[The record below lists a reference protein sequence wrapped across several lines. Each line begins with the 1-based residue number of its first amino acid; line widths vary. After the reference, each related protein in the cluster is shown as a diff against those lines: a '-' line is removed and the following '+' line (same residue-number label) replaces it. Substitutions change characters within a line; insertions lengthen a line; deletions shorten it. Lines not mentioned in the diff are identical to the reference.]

1 MKRKSVI
8 SILTTAALLSSSFG
22 AMSVNAV
29 SYTTGV
35 KQDFETAITTGSSLI
50 TQTQDE
56 YYGGVLNFTSS
67 ADSRGGTIWFELDS
81 AVSSGKYVFGFDA
94 KLPEVSEDAMFS
106 LFTKSASDSQ
116 MTFLAL
122 RNGKF
127 CTYDNNAWSFTQIG
141 NASYAANEWN
151 RYELMLDFDDK
162 TAEVYKNG
170 TSVGEID
177 LAAKETES
185 ISKFCFAYS
194 DFSQTGLNAQIDNV
208 NFREMTASA
217 SMGASYTYKGKYE
230 VNFSESIKD
239 IDANDFTLTRVPTAG
254 GAEETVL
261 FDVDFISTDKVI
273 ITPASSESGYTYTLA
288 YADNKTIF
296 GNSILNRTFTKT
308 IKKTVVNKSQNFEN
322 ASASGNTT
330 IDEENYRGKFMS
342 YTAAQDY
349 TYKPDNIALSDGQY
363 IFSYDVRMDTTSG
376 GYFLVRTYNSTGWDN
391 YQAVWDNDRRFG
403 DFAHNKGWGCTG
415 YGVSMANTNW
425 HRVDNIM
432 DLDTKRSYVYV
443 DGEYAG
449 SSDLS
454 VRIPTGDTFNGAMIS
469 FSGTTGDVDNVRIK
483 SVDKNYNAQLSVKGD
498 LIYIDF
504 DETTYL
510 EDGDFDVKVSANPLA
525 VTGDSVNAS
534 LVYNGG
540 ARAVLKLDEA
550 LTAGTTVAVTL
561 NDVTSFLGTKLDD
574 NVFTAS
580 VPVTETTVTVVDD
593 DMSGYEDNAALHG
606 VGSWTNTYDADD
618 SKTAPEGKAGY
629 LYKDGTNG
637 AITLSDSQTVY
648 SFDEV
653 SGGTA
658 TIELDVSELVKSD
671 ALSADQALHRIMFV
685 DQDGNNW
692 ELAVPYVKNNGWI
705 GDNKISFGDAW
716 SNLQDLTDNMNI
728 KLVYNF
734 SENKGYFYYNG
745 TLVRVAGGI
754 ICSSNNSLATSS
766 ITGIKGIAVRA
777 SGSQA
782 MQLAI
787 KKIKVTHT
795 STPSTIGDIS
805 FKDAMGNAVSLS
817 DLKSTIS
824 EMNIVFPDGLKND
837 SADGIISINDGAF
850 NAYSV
855 SYDKA
860 TKTAKVTFDE
870 MLGAGKSYTV
880 AVKGAKTAEGD
891 SYINMESSFTTTGAV
906 TEVSDLSITRNG
918 TDIKVGAN
926 FVNTAADKDYVMI
939 YAAYNGYEL
948 VKMDFVKVNAVKNC
962 TDTWTEHT
970 FENADSSSY
979 TKVTAFIWDS
989 FAKMCPATRSVTK

>member
-8 SILTTAALLSSSFG
+8 SLLTTAALLSSSFG

-94 KLPEVSEDAMFS
+94 KLPEVSENAMFS

-127 CTYDNNAWSFTQIG
+127 CTYDNNAWSFTRIG

-217 SMGASYTYKGKYE
+217 SMSASYTYKGKYE

-273 ITPASSESGYTYTLA
+273 ITPASAESGYTYTLA

-296 GNSILNRTFTKT
+296 GNSISNRTFTN
-308 IKKTVVNKSQNFEN
+308 IVKKTDINYSVNFEN
-322 ASASGNTT
+322 TASATE
-330 IDEENYRGKFMS
+330 DNYRGKYFYNATKAEYGFKS
-342 YTAAQDY
+342 TSGLDSG
-349 TYKPDNIALSDGQY
+349 KY
-363 IFSYDVRMDTTSG
+363 IFSYDFKRNTAGTYV
-376 GYFLVRTYNSTGWDN
+376 YVRTYYNESGSWQQ
-391 YQAVWDNDRRFG
+391 YQAVWDTDKFG
-403 DFAHNKGWGCTG
+403 DFVVGAWSLIPYSGADSIDT
-415 YGVSMANTNW
+415 SW
-425 HRVDNIM
+425 HRVDNVM
-432 DLDTKRSYVYV
+432 DMDSSKSYVYL
-443 DGEYAG
+443 DGEYVG

-454 VRIPTGDTFNGAMIS
+454 GRFAEGQAFWGALLTVQNGGGIDNLRIKN
-469 FSGTTGDVDNVRIK
+469 VDNAYAAK
-483 SVDKNYNAQLSVKGD
+483 MSVKGD

-510 EDGDFDVKVSANPLA
+510 EDGDFDVKVSTNPLA

-593 DMSGYEDNAALHG
+593 DMSGYEDDAALHG
-606 VGSWTNTYDADD
+606 VGPWTNTYDADG

-629 LYKDGTNG
+629 LYKDSTDG

-692 ELAVPYVKNNGWI
+692 ELAVPYVKNSGWI
-705 GDNKISFGDAW
+705 GDNKISFGDTW

-745 TLVRVAGGI
+745 TLVRVASGI
-754 ICSSNNSLATSS
+754 RCSSNNSLATSS